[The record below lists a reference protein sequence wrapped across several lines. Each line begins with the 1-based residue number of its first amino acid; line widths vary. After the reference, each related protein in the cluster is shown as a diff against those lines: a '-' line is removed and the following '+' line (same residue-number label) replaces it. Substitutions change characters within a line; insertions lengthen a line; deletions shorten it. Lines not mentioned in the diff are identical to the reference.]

1 MFSSSL
7 HRRQLKKRKDGA
19 WLLCALLLVLCIN
32 ARLASYQI
40 NHRFL
45 KLATTQ
51 TFVDGPETLRKLPK
65 APPPLLLWESVAIAA
80 IAVATLFASRL
91 TVLSP
96 IAVPFGG
103 FDAERYLRPPPVQ

>member
-7 HRRQLKKRKDGA
+7 HRRQLNKRKYGT
-19 WLLCALLLVLCIN
+19 WLMCALLLVLCIS

-51 TFVDGPETLRKLPK
+51 SFVDGTEAVRKLQK
-65 APPPLLLWESVAIAA
+65 APPPLLLESIAIAA
-80 IAVATLFASRL
+80 FAMATLWTTRL
-91 TVLSP
+91 T
-96 IAVPFGG
+96 AFTQATVPFGG
-103 FDAERYLRPPPVQ
+103 ADPERYLRPPPV